1 MQHLSSRLTTFGRQL
16 LVQRVT
22 ELGWSPSVAAEAF
35 GVSRATAYK
44 WLRRYR
50 ELGAAG
56 LVDGSSRPKHSPT
69 ALSASMVTRILRARQ
84 RWRQGPHRLGP
95 RLRVPRSTVYAVLR
109 RNGLSRLRNNE
120 RGTGIPI
127 RYVRERP
134 GELLHV
140 DSKKLGRIPAGGGHR
155 FLGKADAGGSRKK
168 RGDGYDYLH
177 VAVDDCS
184 RLAFVQ
190 IHRDEAGPTV
200 ARFLLDAAA
209 FFASH
214 GVRIERVMTDRAFA
228 YTLSRP
234 FAEALNSMEARHL
247 VTRPYRPQT
256 NGKAERFIQTLLQE
270 WAYARLY
277 SSNDRRLRS
286 LPGWIEFY
294 NRARPHTALGGLAPL
309 AVVNNVRGNN
319 T

>member
-1 MQHLSSRLTTFGRQL
+1 MQHRSSRLTTFGRQL

-22 ELGWSPSVAAEAF
+22 ELDWSPSVAAEAF

-50 ELGAAG
+50 QLGAAG

-69 ALSASMVTRILRARQ
+69 ALSASVVTRILRARQ

-95 RLRVPRSTVYAVLR
+95 RLGVPRSTVYAVLR

-155 FLGKADAGGSRKK
+155 YLGKAAAGGSRKK

-190 IHRDEAGPTV
+190 VHPDEAGPTA
-200 ARFLLDAAA
+200 ARFLVDAAA

-234 FAEALNSMEARHL
+234 FAEALKSMEARHL

-277 SSNDRRLRS
+277 SSNDRRLQS
-286 LPGWIEFY
+286 LPGWIQFY
-294 NRARPHTALGGLAPL
+294 NRARPHTALGGLTPL
-309 AVVNNVRGNN
+309 AVVNDVRANN
-319 T
+319 S